1 MSSLARFDKI
11 TATGL
16 LLPLPPLQGG
26 WGGDVVNADILL
38 APAPAVPSGVAA
50 LAETL
55 PVTPGTALMPCSVR
69 LETEAVATPLPLPP
83 PAAVPPPAAEAW
95 QRPGDL
101 INDADAAVS
110 SESLDSAAAAVVLR

>member
-83 PAAVPPPAAEAW
+83 PAAEAW
-95 QRPGDL
+95 QRPDDL

-110 SESLDSAAAAVVLR
+110 SESLDSAAAAVELR